1 MSQSLASAKR
11 RRAPIQEAP
20 VNNPYQSQQQQQQSP
35 TQPSNVGL
43 TLPQVIQV
51 VDKRLTILEKFM
63 AEVKPVITNST
74 NTITNKREQ
83 GEQQEGE
90 EIPATLSDVV
100 EEFNQRYELLA
111 EEIVNIKNIVLS
123 LQSYTMDVNKMLL
136 EERTQIQLGGDAEQ
150 DINEVES
157 KE

>member
-11 RRAPIQEAP
+11 RRAPVQEPP
-20 VNNPYQSQQQQQQSP
+20 VNTAYPSQQQQQP
-35 TQPSNVGL
+35 TQPSSVGL
-43 TLPQVIQV
+43 TLPQVIQI

-63 AEVKPVITNST
+63 SDVKPILTDNGEQR
-74 NTITNKREQ
+74 IQ
-83 GEQQEGE
+83 GEQGQEEEEEGE
-90 EIPATLSDVV
+90 VALTLPNVV

-136 EERTQIQLGGDAEQ
+136 EERTLLQPN
-150 DINEVES
+150 DISNNGEPTE
-157 KE
+157 

>member
-11 RRAPIQEAP
+11 RRAPAQEAP
-20 VNNPYQSQQQQQQSP
+20 VNTTYPSQQQQP
-35 TQPSNVGL
+35 TPSSSVGL
-43 TLPQVIQV
+43 TLPQVIQI

-63 AEVKPVITNST
+63 SEVKPNIMNY
-74 NTITNKREQ
+74 
-83 GEQQEGE
+83 GEQEDQQGEGE
-90 EIPATLSDVV
+90 EGEGEEVALTLTNVV

-136 EERTQIQLGGDAEQ
+136 EERTLVKPNDNDNNGEPQE
-150 DINEVES
+150 
-157 KE
+157 

>member
-20 VNNPYQSQQQQQQSP
+20 VNNPYQSQQQSSP
-35 TQPSNVGL
+35 NQPSSVGL

-63 AEVKPVITNST
+63 AEVKPVITNTVST
-74 NTITNKREQ
+74 TREEGEQ
-83 GEQQEGE
+83 GEQQEGDE
-90 EIPATLSDVV
+90 VPLTLSNVV

-111 EEIVNIKNIVLS
+111 EEIVNIKNVVLS

-136 EERTQIQLGGDAEQ
+136 EERTQLQLTDNSEQ
-150 DINEVES
+150 E
-157 KE
+157 

>member
-11 RRAPIQEAP
+11 RRAPAQEAP
-20 VNNPYQSQQQQQQSP
+20 VNTTYPSQSQQQP
-35 TQPSNVGL
+35 PSNVGL
-43 TLPQVIQV
+43 TLPQVIQI

-63 AEVKPVITNST
+63 TEVKPNIMNYGEEG
-74 NTITNKREQ
+74 EQ
-83 GEQQEGE
+83 GEQGEQGEGE
-90 EIPATLSDVV
+90 EVTMTLANVV

-136 EERTQIQLGGDAEQ
+136 EERTLLQPN
-150 DINEVES
+150 DISNNGEPDE
-157 KE
+157 

>member
-11 RRAPIQEAP
+11 RRAPVQEAP
-20 VNNPYQSQQQQQQSP
+20 VNNTYPSP
-35 TQPSNVGL
+35 PQPTPASSVGL
-43 TLPQVIQV
+43 TLPQVIQI

-63 AEVKPVITNST
+63 SEVKPNIMNYG
-74 NTITNKREQ
+74 EQ
-83 GEQQEGE
+83 GEEEEGE
-90 EIPATLSDVV
+90 EVALTLTNVV

-136 EERTQIQLGGDAEQ
+136 EERTIVQPFVDTNADA
-150 DINEVES
+150 DADADAD
-157 KE
+157 K

>member
-11 RRAPIQEAP
+11 RRAPVQEAP
-20 VNNPYQSQQQQQQSP
+20 VNSPYQSQQQSSP
-35 TQPSNVGL
+35 NQPSSVGL

-63 AEVKPVITNST
+63 AEVKPVITNTVST
-74 NTITNKREQ
+74 TREEGEQ
-83 GEQQEGE
+83 GEQQEGDE
-90 EIPATLSDVV
+90 VPLTLSNVV

-111 EEIVNIKNIVLS
+111 EEIVNIKNVVLS

-136 EERTQIQLGGDAEQ
+136 EERTQLQLTDNSEQ
-150 DINEVES
+150 E
-157 KE
+157 